1 MANRFEI
8 TKEMMENADSYMPI
22 VMKEGISA
30 SVARACVRDTA
41 DIHPLLSKQEDEND
55 YNVPPMYGEDTGAKA
70 RIMLTIL
77 MSYYL
82 KVWDRDKSFM
92 CEDGEYD
99 AVMESHIMNQIERFK
114 ATDCREKA
122 FDILSDYKEL
132 EKYVNCAIYS
142 VLREKNDTVRRLME
156 ALGAVGAADNLSEI
170 LEKIKG
176 LQDEISEE
184 NARQERII
192 DGEDDADDES

>member
-1 MANRFEI
+1 MANRFEV

-41 DIHPLLSKQEDEND
+41 DIHPLLSKEEDEND

-114 ATDCREKA
+114 ATDLREKA

-142 VLREKNDTVRRLME
+142 VLREKNDPVLRMME

>member
-41 DIHPLLSKQEDEND
+41 DIHPLLSKAEDEND

-70 RIMLTIL
+70 RIMLTVL

-92 CEDGEYD
+92 CEDEEYD

-114 ATDCREKA
+114 ATECREKA

-142 VLREKNDTVRRLME
+142 VLREKNDPVRRMME
-156 ALGAVGAADNLSEI
+156 ALGAVGSAENLSEI

-192 DGEDDADDES
+192 DGEDDSDES

>member
-1 MANRFEI
+1 MANRFEV

-30 SVARACVRDTA
+30 SVARACVRDTG
-41 DIHPLLSKQEDEND
+41 DIHPLLSKEEDEND

-142 VLREKNDTVRRLME
+142 VLREKNDPVRRLME
-156 ALGAVGAADNLSEI
+156 ALGAVGSAESLSEI

>member
-1 MANRFEI
+1 MANRFEV

-30 SVARACVRDTA
+30 SVARACVRDTG
-41 DIHPLLSKQEDEND
+41 DIHPLLSREEDEND

-142 VLREKNDTVRRLME
+142 VLREKNDPVRRMME
-156 ALGAVGAADNLSEI
+156 SLGAVGAADNLSEI
-170 LEKIKG
+170 LEKIKD
-176 LQDEISEE
+176 LKDEISEE
-184 NARQERII
+184 SDRQERII

>member
-1 MANRFEI
+1 MANRFEV

-30 SVARACVRDTA
+30 SVARACVRDTG
-41 DIHPLLSKQEDEND
+41 DIHPLLSREEDEND

-142 VLREKNDTVRRLME
+142 VLREKNDPVRRLME
-156 ALGAVGAADNLSEI
+156 ALGAVGSAESLSEI